1 MPGWPYVTDAIN
13 AAHNLTIEIGPEV
26 WRLVNGAFP
35 LSQES
40 GMFLALVE
48 ARSDGLTYA
57 PAFARAR
64 QLPPQGWLAPS
75 GVARVVVGWAPEYQ
89 SWHLGLL
96 LAGSAESAEGLRWC
110 GLASWPQGEAAEH
123 EGDARH
129 AAQALARLLDRP
141 LHVVAPPK
149 PAPIPMPPAPAAAT
163 RPLVVAAPAAPLA
176 PAPAETPLREP
187 PFTFE
192 AWAFVAREARWV
204 WKRRAQWVL
213 GSLLRAVGL
222 AVLAVVFVLLGIGTL
237 NSGLADVNPSWL
249 PALGLAVA
257 VALLVAALRAFWGV
271 ITTTDVVMDVQKRE
285 VRARSRFTGS
295 TRWRLPFDQVSYVLL
310 TQTVPRP
317 QGRKG
322 KDGAMRVAQDVWVH
336 LAEGDR
342 FRQVVELGRV
352 EGVSRQWDVAR
363 AALKQPGRRRIRLAD
378 LDSPAHQA
386 ALHMARVLE
395 TDVWLDVRK

>member
-1 MPGWPYVTDAIN
+1 MLSSSYVTDIIS
-13 AAHNLTIEIGPEV
+13 AAYNLTIEIGPEI
-26 WRLVNGAFP
+26 WRLVNGTRP
-35 LSQES
+35 PSEES
-40 GMFLALVE
+40 GATPALVE
-48 ARSDGLTYA
+48 ARPGGLTYA

-64 QLPPQGWLAPS
+64 PLPPQGWLAPS

-96 LAGSAESAEGLRWC
+96 LAESAEDAGELRWC

-141 LHVVAPPK
+141 LHVVAPPR
-149 PAPIPMPPAPAAAT
+149 PAPIIAPPAPAADT
-163 RPLVVAAPAAPLA
+163 RPLVVAAPAAP
-176 PAPAETPLREP
+176 PAPADAPLREP
-187 PFTFE
+187 PLTFE
-192 AWAFVAREARWV
+192 TWAFVARRTRWV
-204 WKRRAQWVL
+204 WKRRAHWVL
-213 GSLLRAVGL
+213 GNLLRAVGL
-222 AVLAVVFVLLGIGTL
+222 VVLAVVFALLGAGTL
-237 NSGLADVNPSWL
+237 NSGLAEVNPAWL

-257 VALLVAALRAFWGV
+257 VALLATALRAFWRM
-271 ITTTDVVMDVQKRE
+271 ITTTDVVLDVKKRE

-295 TRWRLPFDQVSYVLL
+295 TRWRLPFERVSYVLL
-310 TQTVPRP
+310 TQTAPRP

-322 KDGAMRVAQDVWVH
+322 KDGPMRVAQDVWVH

-352 EGVSRQWDVAR
+352 EGVSRQWDAAR

-378 LDSPAHQA
+378 LDSPVHQA

-395 TDVWLDVRK
+395 ADAWLDVRK